1 MAGLWNWKPLDIVNL
16 NDARRETSQK
26 NEKKEMNESV
36 MNFNSKKV
44 KTDYKTRE
52 KTVSITLTSTKHMLR
67 ID

>member
-1 MAGLWNWKPLDIVNL
+1 
-16 NDARRETSQK
+16 
-26 NEKKEMNESV
+26 MNESV

-67 ID
+67 IDWAIVQFMTVNANYSSRSIYLILSMLP